1 MNYTFK
7 SFSVMSKIYL
17 ANLCKPR
24 KMKCYYDMDP
34 NSDDSDDPDW
44 VPSKNKAQC
53 NNGYNNAADYQ
64 SSGLSSG
71 WPSEWSEFSPRSS
84 SGSSS
89 GWPSGCTSDC

>member
-17 ANLCKPR
+17 ANLGKSR

-53 NNGYNNAADYQ
+53 NNSHLHEMQKEIGDKRHSN
-64 SSGLSSG
+64 
-71 WPSEWSEFSPRSS
+71 RR
-84 SGSSS
+84 
-89 GWPSGCTSDC
+89 